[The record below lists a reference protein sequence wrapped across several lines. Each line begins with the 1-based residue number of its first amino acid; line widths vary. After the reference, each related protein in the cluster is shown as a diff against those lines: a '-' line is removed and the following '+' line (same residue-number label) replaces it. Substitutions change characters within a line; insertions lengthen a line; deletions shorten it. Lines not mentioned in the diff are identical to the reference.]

1 MENVTGQHQLVAFR
15 IALDKTKRVKLKE
28 RSNWWK
34 LKKEFCKEFSDEYKQ
49 ALDSRKELPDDW
61 ESKTEVVRKTA
72 KRSLVYPLDR
82 EKRISRLV

>member
-1 MENVTGQHQLVAFR
+1 MVAYR

-34 LKKEFCKEFSDEYKQ
+34 LKKEEFCKEFSDEYKR

-82 EKRISRLV
+82 EKRIRRLV